1 MVIQKREANAPLT
14 ICVSLP
20 LSLLN
25 HSKSSHKECLS
36 NYEKKTYN
44 TYIWIYVSLF
54 DYCPKRENSFTIPL
68 CLSFSD
74 NWLIKHC
81 NNNSKNNNKY
91 KFKPLHHTYT
101 LHLWFSHKWSLFLNL
116 WSKFFFWIFEKCLGC
131 KCLASIV
138 KISFY
143 RRAKWTG
150 IAVALSA

>member
-54 DYCPKRENSFTIPL
+54 DYCPERKIPL
-68 CLSFSD
+68 Q
-74 NWLIKHC
+74 
-81 NNNSKNNNKY
+81 
-91 KFKPLHHTYT
+91 
-101 LHLWFSHKWSLFLNL
+101 HKCQMLFLE
-116 WSKFFFWIFEKCLGC
+116 KVCTKCLYAALSIYIYIYIQ
-131 KCLASIV
+131 CLAKVFIPLYLFFYVLLYCCLMLDCFKLLFFTHINLHSIQ
-138 KISFY
+138 IMECS
-143 RRAKWTG
+143 AKKP
-150 IAVALSA
+150 IYILNNFK